1 MNLRDLEYLS
11 ALYQMRHFRK
21 AAEMCNVSQPTLS
34 GQISK
39 LEDELELSLIER
51 NTRNVMFTPAGEAVV
66 KHARTVLEEVR
77 QLRDAAQVYKDPM
90 AGELRIGLIPTVA
103 PYLLPRIM
111 PALFESFPRLQW
123 RLEEKQTH
131 QLMDQLKIG
140 ALDAVILAW
149 LPDMEGYGKL
159 SLYDEPLWLAAH
171 KENPIINQDHI
182 TLADLDDQEV
192 LMLEDGH
199 CLRDQ
204 ALGYCFSA
212 GAREDATFQAT
223 SLETLRHMVA
233 AGRGITL
240 LPLLSVPEQFDSN
253 LIRYRAF
260 EMPQPTREIALVYRR
275 GTSRIRSLH
284 ALGDVIKNQIAC
296 TFKDVG

>member
-34 GQISK
+34 GQIAK
-39 LEDELELSLIER
+39 LEDELGLSLIER
-51 NTRNVMFTPAGEAVV
+51 NTRNVMFTPAGEAVLTR
-66 KHARTVLEEVR
+66 ARTVLEEVR
-77 QLRDAAQVYKDPM
+77 QLRETAQEFKDPM
-90 AGELRIGLIPTVA
+90 AGELRLGLIPTVA

-111 PALFESFPRLQW
+111 PTLFDQFPRLKW
-123 RLEEKQTH
+123 RLEEKQTN
-131 QLMDQLKIG
+131 QLMEQLKIG

-149 LPDMEGYGKL
+149 LPEMEEYGKI
-159 SLYDEPLWLAAH
+159 SLYEEPLWLAAH
-171 KENPIINQDHI
+171 KDNPLIQKKHI
-182 TLADLDDQEV
+182 ELADLDGQEV

-260 EMPQPTREIALVYRR
+260 HQPEPKREIALVFRK
-275 GTSRIRSLH
+275 GSSRIRSLH
-284 ALGDVIKNQIAC
+284 ALGEAVKAEIAC

>member
-21 AAEMCNVSQPTLS
+21 AAEMCSVSQPTLS

-51 NTRNVMFTPAGEAVV
+51 NTRNVMFTPAGEAIV

-77 QLRDAAQVYKDPM
+77 QLRDAAQVFKDPM

-111 PALFESFPRLQW
+111 PALFEHFPRLQW

-131 QLMDQLKIG
+131 LLMEQLKMG

-149 LPDMEGYGKL
+149 LPEMEGYGKI

-171 KENPIINQDHI
+171 KDNPLIAKP
-182 TLADLDDQEV
+182 TLALSDLDGQEV

-212 GAREDATFQAT
+212 GAREDHTFQAT

-240 LPLLSVPEQFDSN
+240 LPLLSVPEQFDSH

-260 EMPQPTREIALVYRR
+260 DMPQPQREIALVFRK
-275 GTSRIRSLH
+275 GTSRIRSLRV
-284 ALGDVIKNQIAC
+284 LGEVIEQEIAC